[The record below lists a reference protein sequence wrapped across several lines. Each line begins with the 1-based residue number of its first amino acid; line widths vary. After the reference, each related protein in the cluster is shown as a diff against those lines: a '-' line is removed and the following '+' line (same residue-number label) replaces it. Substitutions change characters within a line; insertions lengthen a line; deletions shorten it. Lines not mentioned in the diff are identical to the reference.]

1 MKFFKYV
8 FAAVSI
14 ALITACGGGG
24 GGGGG
29 GGASSIAPVNYPADV
44 SFLSSVSY

>member
-14 ALITACGGGG
+14 ALITACG